1 MHPLNKKIF
10 IYSAQNDGFRSD
22 AVYENPRMFEKLPPQ
37 GLSQYD
43 EIILIGNWPKV
54 EAALD
59 KAGFTW
65 RHADKDDDKEPSI
78 NQEGQDSPDGI
89 PDDWKELSWP
99 ELKSLAEKFTENAVT
114 SKATAKRV
122 INEEL
127 DKRA

>member
-1 MHPLNKKIF
+1 MNPFNKKIF

-59 KAGFTW
+59 REGFTW
-65 RHADKDDDKEPSI
+65 RYADKDDDKEPLLD
-78 NQEGQDSPDGI
+78 QEDEI

-99 ELKSLAEKFTENAVT
+99 QLRALAEKFTENAVT
-114 SKATAKRV
+114 SKATAERI